1 MAKEVI
7 VTIAKKNTIGRF
19 VLISW
24 INLRMSVLTN
34 RDVIG
39 GGDGAESPSESQP
52 AASEGDGGIA
62 NS

>member
-7 VTIAKKNTIGRF
+7 VTTAKKNTIGRF

-39 GGDGAESPSESQP
+39 GGGWV
-52 AASEGDGGIA
+52 GIA
-62 NS
+62 IGITTSYLRG